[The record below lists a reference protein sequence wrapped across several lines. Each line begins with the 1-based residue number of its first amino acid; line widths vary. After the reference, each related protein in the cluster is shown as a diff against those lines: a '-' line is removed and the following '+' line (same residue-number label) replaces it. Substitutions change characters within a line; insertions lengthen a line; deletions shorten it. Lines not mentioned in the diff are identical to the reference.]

1 MSEKPKRLLITRPRE
16 DAEVLAALLLE
27 RGVEAVIEPLIS
39 VQDLD
44 GPGLDLAGVQAL
56 LITSANGIR
65 AFSRRQGDR
74 DIAVFAVGD
83 ASARAARGLG
93 FGNVTSARGD
103 VEALAAAVE
112 AALDPAAGVLV
123 HVAGTRIAGDLAGAL
138 GAVGF
143 EVRREVLYEGLTARE
158 LSLETLDALAAGGQ
172 AAGRLDGVV
181 LFSPRT
187 AAVLV
192 SLMSD
197 AGLSDAGR
205 GLVAYCLSQAVA
217 DKLKGLHW
225 RDMVI
230 APEPNQ
236 DALLETIPRKG

>member
-39 VQDLD
+39 VRDVD

-74 DIAVFAVGD
+74 DIAVFTVGD
-83 ASARAARGLG
+83 ASARAARRLG
-93 FGNVTSARGD
+93 FENVTSARGD

-123 HVAGTRIAGDLAGAL
+123 HVAGTRVAGDLAGAL
-138 GAVGF
+138 GAAGF

-158 LSLETLDALAAGGQ
+158 LSLETREALAAGG
-172 AAGRLDGVV
+172 LDGVV

-192 SLMSD
+192 SLMGD
-197 AGLSDAGR
+197 VGLADAGR

-217 DKLKGLHW
+217 EKLKGLDW

-230 APEPNQ
+230 ASEPNQ
-236 DALLETIPRKG
+236 DALLVAITGEG

>member
-1 MSEKPKRLLITRPRE
+1 MNDKPKRLLVTRPRE
-16 DAEVLAALLLE
+16 EAEVLAALLLE
-27 RGVEAVIEPLIS
+27 RGVETVIEPLIS
-39 VQDLD
+39 IQDVD

-74 DIAVFAVGD
+74 GIAVFAVGD

-93 FGNVTSARGD
+93 FENVTSARGD
-103 VEALAAAVE
+103 VEALAATVE
-112 AALDPAAGVLV
+112 AALDPAGGVLV
-123 HVAGTRIAGDLAGAL
+123 HVAGTRVAGDLAGVL
-138 GAVGF
+138 GAAGF
-143 EVRREVLYEGLTARE
+143 EVRREILYEGSTARE
-158 LSLETLDALAAGGQ
+158 LSPETLDALAAGGL
-172 AAGRLDGVV
+172 AGVV

-187 AAVLV
+187 AAVFV

-197 AGLSDAGR
+197 AGLADASR

-217 DKLKGLHW
+217 DKLKGLDW
-225 RDMVI
+225 GDIVI

-236 DALLETIPRKG
+236 DALLETIADEG